1 MQTMHKKHMC
11 PWLLP
16 GLLGLARCAPVPHT
30 YAAIIEAGFYPEG
43 TDLQL
48 VLKIIETARQEIR
61 LMDYS
66 FTSWEVVVRTF
77 SEYKILH
84 VKVIVSDDRHTEVDA
99 SESLIGHVAIYTL
112 TYKPA

>member
-11 PWLLP
+11 RWLLP
-16 GLLGLARCAPVPHT
+16 GLLGLAVCAPVPHT

-66 FTSWEVVVRTF
+66 FTFWEVVGFEHSVSTKF
-77 SEYKILH
+77 SMSK
-84 VKVIVSDDRHTEVDA
+84 
-99 SESLIGHVAIYTL
+99 
-112 TYKPA
+112 

>member
-1 MQTMHKKHMC
+1 MHKKHMC

-48 VLKIIETARQEIR
+48 VLKIIETARQEI
-61 LMDYS
+61 
-66 FTSWEVVVRTF
+66 
-77 SEYKILH
+77 
-84 VKVIVSDDRHTEVDA
+84 
-99 SESLIGHVAIYTL
+99 
-112 TYKPA
+112 

>member
-1 MQTMHKKHMC
+1 MHKKHMC
-11 PWLLP
+11 RWLLP
-16 GLLGLARCAPVPHT
+16 GLLGLALCAPVPHT

-66 FTSWEVVVRTF
+66 FTS
-77 SEYKILH
+77 SEA
-84 VKVIVSDDRHTEVDA
+84 DR
-99 SESLIGHVAIYTL
+99 
-112 TYKPA
+112 

>member
-30 YAAIIEAGFYPEG
+30 YAAIIVAGFYPEG

-66 FTSWEVVVRTF
+66 FTSWEVVRFEHSVSTKF
-77 SEYKILH
+77 SMSK
-84 VKVIVSDDRHTEVDA
+84 
-99 SESLIGHVAIYTL
+99 
-112 TYKPA
+112 

>member
-1 MQTMHKKHMC
+1 MHKKHMC

-48 VLKIIETARQEIR
+48 VLKI
-61 LMDYS
+61 
-66 FTSWEVVVRTF
+66 
-77 SEYKILH
+77 
-84 VKVIVSDDRHTEVDA
+84 
-99 SESLIGHVAIYTL
+99 
-112 TYKPA
+112 

>member
-1 MQTMHKKHMC
+1 M
-11 PWLLP
+11 
-16 GLLGLARCAPVPHT
+16 
-30 YAAIIEAGFYPEG
+30 AGFYPEG

-66 FTSWEVVVRTF
+66 FTSWEVVRFEHSVSTKF
-77 SEYKILH
+77 S
-84 VKVIVSDDRHTEVDA
+84 IVSDDRHTEVDA

>member
-66 FTSWEVVVRTF
+66 FTSWEVVRFEHSVSTNSPCQSDRQRRPPHRGGRVRIADRTRRN
-77 SEYKILH
+77 LH
-84 VKVIVSDDRHTEVDA
+84 SD
-99 SESLIGHVAIYTL
+99 L
-112 TYKPA
+112 

>member
-11 PWLLP
+11 RWLLP
-16 GLLGLARCAPVPHT
+16 GLLGLALCAPVPHT

-43 TDLQL
+43 TALQL

-66 FTSWEVVVRTF
+66 FTSWEV
-77 SEYKILH
+77 
-84 VKVIVSDDRHTEVDA
+84 DR
-99 SESLIGHVAIYTL
+99 
-112 TYKPA
+112 